1 MRLRRNGLAAVI
13 VLILLG
19 SLPWG
24 RFAGSLRASP
34 PDASANRSAPG
45 VISTFTKA
53 YALVE
58 KNFATPVS
66 GQYK

>member
-1 MRLRRNGLAAVI
+1 
-13 VLILLG
+13 
-19 SLPWG
+19 
-24 RFAGSLRASP
+24 LRASP

-58 KNFATPVS
+58 KNFATPVDADQAIYD
-66 GQYK
+66 GALRG